1 MPTLLYILRHA
12 WAYEYDPDRWPN
24 DRDRPLMKEG
34 IARFQE
40 VAKTLV
46 DRGCAPELIATSP
59 LIRCRQTADLLAS
72 ELNPRPPV
80 VELAALAPGSDLQEL
95 IVWSGSQQ
103 VESLAWVGHAPD
115 VGLLVAA
122 LLGNKFAGI
131 RFAKGS
137 AACVRFDGP
146 VAAGQGELQ
155 WHVTAKILG
164 C

>member
-12 WAYEYDPDRWPN
+12 WAYEYDAVRWPN
-24 DRDRPLMKEG
+24 DGDRPLTKEG
-34 IARFQE
+34 ISRFQA

-46 DRGCAPELIATSP
+46 ERGCAPEVIATSP
-59 LIRCRQTADLLAS
+59 LIRCRQTADLLAA
-72 ELNPRPPV
+72 EVNPIPAV
-80 VELAALAPGSDLQEL
+80 VELPALAPGSDLQEL
-95 IVWSGSQQ
+95 LAWSGSQQ

-115 VGLLVAA
+115 VGQLLAA
-122 LLGNKFAGI
+122 LLGSKFAGI

-146 VAAGQGELQ
+146 VASGQGELQ